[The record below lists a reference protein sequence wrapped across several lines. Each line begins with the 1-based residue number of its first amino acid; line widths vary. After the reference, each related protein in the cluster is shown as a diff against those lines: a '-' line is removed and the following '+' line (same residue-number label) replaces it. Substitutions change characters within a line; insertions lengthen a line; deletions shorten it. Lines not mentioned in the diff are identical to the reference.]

1 MSNRRAGDVYGIPSE
16 APALPTAVLT
26 LRRRS
31 GASRSR
37 ARSSGRFRRLQSRA
51 STMRKLLTWGY
62 VATDS
67 ANHGGEL
74 GKAPRTPEGRQIR
87 AHFPAK
93 RPRTRG
99 HGTREER
106 SPSGRQLATG
116 GGIQTSGRT
125 TGPSARSPLA
135 PFAPTRSP
143 FAPLFASL
151 IFFRPVRLQFTGKRL
166 LRWGFGSGRIGKL
179 TLTPCATLLPQ
190 APRAA
195 HPEGGAL

>member
-1 MSNRRAGDVYGIPSE
+1 MDGDPSCVFETLRRVLRDDLAMSNRRAGDVYGIPSE

-37 ARSSGRFRRLQSRA
+37 ARSSGRFRRLQSWT
-51 STMRKLLTWGY
+51 STMRKLLTWSY

-99 HGTREER
+99 VAALER
-106 SPSGRQLATG
+106 SGVQAAGSWQQAAGSKRPAGRRAQAPAPPS
-116 GGIQTSGRT
+116 
-125 TGPSARSPLA
+125 PPSPLFPA
-135 PFAPTRSP
+135 
-143 FAPLFASL
+143 
-151 IFFRPVRLQFTGKRL
+151 
-166 LRWGFGSGRIGKL
+166 
-179 TLTPCATLLPQ
+179 
-190 APRAA
+190 
-195 HPEGGAL
+195 

>member
-1 MSNRRAGDVYGIPSE
+1 MDGDPSCVFETLRRVLRDDLAMSNRRAGDVYGIPSE

-37 ARSSGRFRRLQSRA
+37 ARSSGRFRRLQSWT
-51 STMRKLLTWGY
+51 STMRKLLTWSY

-87 AHFPAK
+87 ARFPAK
-93 RPRTRG
+93 RPRTRGG

-135 PFAPTRSP
+135 P
-143 FAPLFASL
+143 PLRQL
-151 IFFRPVRLQFTGKRL
+151 ILFPSGSIAIYWETAAALG
-166 LRWGFGSGRIGKL
+166 LRER
-179 TLTPCATLLPQ
+179 
-190 APRAA
+190 
-195 HPEGGAL
+195 